1 MVALPTEADG
11 YGTVMD
17 ATGSAIDS
25 TPSIAARPQLQV
37 VTHFTVGL
45 DYRPI
50 VGMIVAEAAA
60 LEPPP
65 SEQRLA
71 DLRVAVTE
79 ACSNAVKVHRPE
91 ALDEPVIVSGH
102 LDDRGFVVEV
112 RDRGPGFDPGQLE
125 PLPEPTDPER
135 LEHESGLGVELI
147 RELADDV
154 SFRAVEGG
162 TVVSMVLDLHRPVP

>member
-1 MVALPTEADG
+1 
-11 YGTVMD
+11 MD

-25 TPSIAARPQLQV
+25 PPSVASPARMQV

-50 VGMIVAEAAA
+50 VGMVVAEAAA
-60 LEPPP
+60 LEPTP
-65 SEQRLA
+65 SDQRLA

-79 ACSNAVKVHRPE
+79 ACSNAVKVHRPGAVE
-91 ALDEPVIVSGH
+91 QPVIVSCH

-112 RDRGPGFDPGQLE
+112 RDRGPGFDPEQLD
-125 PLPEPTDPER
+125 PLPAPTDPER
-135 LEHESGLGVELI
+135 LHHESGLGVELI

-154 SFRAVEGG
+154 AFRSVEGG
-162 TVVSMVLDLHRPVP
+162 TVVSMLFDLYRPVD

>member
-1 MVALPTEADG
+1 
-11 YGTVMD
+11 MD
-17 ATGSAIDS
+17 ATASAIDS
-25 TPSIAARPQLQV
+25 PPNGASRSRMQV
-37 VTHFTVGL
+37 ATHFTVGL

-50 VGMIVAEAAA
+50 VGMIVAEAAG
-60 LEPPP
+60 LEPVP
-65 SEQRLA
+65 SDQRLA

-79 ACSNAVKVHRPE
+79 ACSNAVKVHRRE
-91 ALDEPVIVSGH
+91 ALDEPVIVSCH

-112 RDRGPGFDPGQLE
+112 RDRGPGFDPDQLE

-135 LEHESGLGVELI
+135 LEHESGLGIELI

-154 SFRAVEGG
+154 SFRPVEGG

>member
-1 MVALPTEADG
+1 
-11 YGTVMD
+11 MD
-17 ATGSAIDS
+17 TTGSATDS
-25 TPSIAARPQLQV
+25 PPTIAGRPRLQL
-37 VTHFTVGL
+37 VTHFPAGL

-60 LEPPP
+60 LEPAP

-91 ALDEPVIVSGH
+91 ALDQPVVVSCH

-112 RDRGPGFDPGQLE
+112 RDRGPGFDPDQLE

-154 SFRAVEGG
+154 SFRSVDDG
-162 TVVSMVLDLHRPVP
+162 TVVSMLFDLYRTVA

>member
-1 MVALPTEADG
+1 
-11 YGTVMD
+11 MD

-25 TPSIAARPQLQV
+25 PPNVASPARMQV
-37 VTHFTVGL
+37 VTHFTAGL

-50 VGMIVAEAAA
+50 VGMIVAEASA
-60 LEPPP
+60 LEPTP

-91 ALDEPVIVSGH
+91 ALELPVIVSCH
-102 LDDRGFVVEV
+102 LDERGFVVEV
-112 RDRGPGFDPGQLE
+112 RDRGPGFDPEQLE

-154 SFRAVEGG
+154 TFRSVEGG
-162 TVVSMVLDLHRPVP
+162 TVVSMLFDLYRPVD